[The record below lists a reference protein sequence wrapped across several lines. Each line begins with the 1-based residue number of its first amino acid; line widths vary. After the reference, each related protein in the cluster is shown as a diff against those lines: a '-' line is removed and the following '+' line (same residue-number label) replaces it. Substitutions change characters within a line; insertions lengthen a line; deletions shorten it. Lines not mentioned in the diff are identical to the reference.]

1 MRRRNKFILGGIA
14 TGMVAAGAAVG
25 LGTAYAGREIFKRL
39 REGRLPGLESLG
51 FEGED
56 LRGQTV
62 FITGSSRGLGLALA
76 EEFAR
81 QGCKLVLCARDEQEL
96 SRAREHVSRLGAEV
110 RTVACDVANQKEI
123 ERGIDEARR
132 EFGRIDVLVN
142 NAGIIAVGPILTQK
156 LEDFKE
162 AMDVMFWGAVYP
174 TLAVLPEMV
183 ERGSGRIV
191 NITSIGGK
199 VSVPHLVPYGCAK
212 FAAVGFSEG
221 LYAELKKYGI
231 HVLTV
236 VPGLMRT
243 GSHLNA
249 QFKGKHQKEYG
260 WFALSATNPL
270 FSISV
275 ERAARQIV
283 HATRRNQPELA
294 ISWQAELLAR
304 AHGAAP
310 ELTLRALALVNHL
323 LPGAEGASSEKKPG
337 RESRSSL
344 TRSPLTALGERAA
357 RRYNQTGET
366 A

>member
-1 MRRRNKFILGGIA
+1 MRTRHKFILGGLA
-14 TGMVAAGAAVG
+14 AGTVAAGAAAG
-25 LGTAYAGREIFKRL
+25 LGAFFAGRHLLGRIREMRDQRL
-39 REGRLPGLESLG
+39 DSMGLRG
-51 FEGED
+51 DD

-76 EEFAR
+76 EEFAHH
-81 QGCKLVLCARDEQEL
+81 GCNLVLCARDEQEL
-96 SRAREHVSRLGAEV
+96 ARAREQVSHLGADV
-110 RTVACDVANQKEI
+110 HAITCDVTNQRDVERAI
-123 ERGIDEARR
+123 EEAKRH
-132 EFGRIDVLVN
+132 FGRIDILVN
-142 NAGIIAVGPILTQK
+142 NAGIISVGPVVTHK

-162 AMDVMFWGAVYP
+162 AMDVMFWGTVYP
-174 TLAVLPEMV
+174 TLAVLPDMIAHHH
-183 ERGSGRIV
+183 GRIV

-199 VSVPHLVPYGCAK
+199 VSVPHLLPYCSAK

-221 LYAELKKYGI
+221 LHAELKRFGV

-249 QFKGKHQKEYG
+249 QFKGRHEQEYG
-260 WFALSATNPL
+260 WFALSGTNPL

-283 HATRRNQPELA
+283 NAARRRQPELA

-304 AHGAAP
+304 SHGMAP
-310 ELTLRALALVNHL
+310 ELTLRALALVNQL
-323 LPGAEGASSEKKPG
+323 LPDAEGASSHRKAG
-337 RESRSSL
+337 RDSQSSV

-357 RRYNQTGET
+357 RRYNQTRET